1 MLTYILFNTL
11 IYGSIAFIIASY
23 YAYAKFL
30 NATLGSYMILGTY
43 TAIYMMK
50 YGFSWTSMIII
61 LWLIATYFIIN
72 IIVTRSFSNE
82 KQRDLFGLIF
92 TLWGSLLI
100 ENIINLIYGPNATS
114 ISLRTRTPIWLW
126 VILVLTNLII
136 TYVFHMSY
144 NGKIWQGITTQ
155 ASSIRSLGI
164 NINRM
169 MTIMM
174 SVFLPIL
181 ITIGMIIANEWAL
194 KPSDNMF
201 YLIKWIGIMI
211 MVWVEKKQYIYLWA
225 LIYVTIEYVL
235 FITRWLPI
243 GFKETL
249 ILILILGIL
258 LIKPEWLFSLN
269 SRKI

>member
-11 IYGSIAFIIASY
+11 IYGTISFIIASY

-30 NATLGSYMILGTY
+30 NATLWSYMILGTY
-43 TAIYMMK
+43 TVIHIMK
-50 YGFSWTSMIII
+50 YGFSWTSMVVII
-61 LWLIATYFIIN
+61 WLIATYFIIN

-100 ENIINLIYGPNATS
+100 ENIVNIIYGPNATS
-114 ISLRTRTPIWLW
+114 ISLWTRTPAWLL
-126 VILVLTNLII
+126 ISLLIINCII
-136 TYVFHMSY
+136 TYIFHISY

-174 SVFLPIL
+174 SAFLPIL
-181 ITIGMIIANEWAL
+181 ITIGVIIANEWAL

-211 MVWVEKKQYIYLWA
+211 MVWVEKKQYIYLWS
-225 LIYVTIEYVL
+225 LIYVTIEYLL
-235 FITRWLPI
+235 FITRWFPI

-258 LIKPEWLFSLN
+258 LIKPEWLFSLT